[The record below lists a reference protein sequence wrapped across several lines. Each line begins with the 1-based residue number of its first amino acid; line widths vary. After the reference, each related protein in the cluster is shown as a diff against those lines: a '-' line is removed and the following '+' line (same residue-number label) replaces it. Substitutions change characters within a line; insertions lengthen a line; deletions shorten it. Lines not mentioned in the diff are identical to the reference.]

1 MQRKV
6 ETKVGEGEGRMERET
21 VAGKKEMEG
30 GGGKV
35 KVKVKWE
42 ETLWC
47 EGHRLDPIVVS
58 VVHVAQNYPSNQNC
72 DVVQLPASG

>member
-1 MQRKV
+1 LQRKV

-35 KVKVKWE
+35 KVKRE

-47 EGHRLDPIVVS
+47 EGHRLNPIVVS